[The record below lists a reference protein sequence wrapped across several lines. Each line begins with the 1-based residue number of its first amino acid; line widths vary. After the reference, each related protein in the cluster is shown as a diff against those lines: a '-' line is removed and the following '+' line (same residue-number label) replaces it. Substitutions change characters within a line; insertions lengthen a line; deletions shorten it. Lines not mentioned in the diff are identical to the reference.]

1 MWNRTLALLSS
12 LVLVIADVASP
23 PDPVALLRYAVPFL
37 VGTVALPVPHPYG
50 GVLESVRNES

>member
-1 MWNRTLALLSS
+1 M
-12 LVLVIADVASP
+12 LVIADVASP